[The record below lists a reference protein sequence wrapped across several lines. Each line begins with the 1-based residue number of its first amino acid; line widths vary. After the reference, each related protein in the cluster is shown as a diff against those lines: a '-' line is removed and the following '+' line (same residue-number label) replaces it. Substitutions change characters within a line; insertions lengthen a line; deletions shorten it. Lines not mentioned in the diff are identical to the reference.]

1 MAAKPLPQSIK
12 DAILT
17 DWRLGQMSQR
27 QIAEKYSVSNGAVA
41 KITKDIDQDVA
52 PIVSAGIQYQQAL
65 HAHDERIVSAVESHV
80 DLVVSRLEYLNRQA
94 MQNVQEAMDAGCE
107 NQSDFRSRALTIN
120 AAKET
125 LVGKTPDT
133 AIQINNQNNAGFPQ
147 KIVRTIVDPRPKHP
161 DAENIPPATEPGEV

>member
-17 DWRLGQMSQR
+17 DWRLGQMSQ
-27 QIAEKYSVSNGAVA
+27 QAIAEKHGVSKGVVNKACKGIA
-41 KITKDIDQDVA
+41 QDVA
-52 PIVSAGIQYQQAL
+52 PIVTAGIQYQQAL
-65 HAHDERIVSAVESHV
+65 HAHDDRIVTAVESHI

-147 KIVRTIVDPRPKHP
+147 KIVRTIVDPKHP
-161 DAENIPPATEPGEV
+161 DPEGIPPAPETGEI